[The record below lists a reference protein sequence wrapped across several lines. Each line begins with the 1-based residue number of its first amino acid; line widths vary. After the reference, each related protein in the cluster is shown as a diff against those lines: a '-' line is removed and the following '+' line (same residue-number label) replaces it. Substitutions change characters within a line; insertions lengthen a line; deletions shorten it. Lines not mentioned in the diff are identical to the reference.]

1 MTEFFKQIL
10 RDKEGCYNLR
20 ELVTL
25 VFVLITIISWVAQQ
39 FGGIA
44 VPEYMFYSFVSII
57 GAGCF
62 GYSIERKT
70 NLPRTEGQ
78 GTFINEPR

>member
-1 MTEFFKQIL
+1 MNEFGKQIL
-10 RDKEGCYNLR
+10 KDKEGCYNLR
-20 ELVTL
+20 ELVTII
-25 VFVLITIISWVAQQ
+25 FVVITIISWLAQQ
-39 FGGIA
+39 FFGMA

-70 NLPRTEGQ
+70 KPINNETKNGQ
-78 GTFINEPR
+78 L